1 MAKKYSFRKKMTYQ
15 GVTFDVRAN
24 TEQELGEKIAKKKF
38 EIDHALSTTGGATPV
53 NRWAE
58 HYFDTYVG
66 DSVSVDTRA
75 DRERMYKNHI
85 RPYIGALAIRS
96 VTGGQCQQIVNRMD
110 GYSKDRINKLC
121 QLLFNIF
128 DKARNERLIVEN
140 PAADLEKIPA
150 EDGQGRAA
158 TPQERALMLLC
169 APRHR
174 AGLWLRSI
182 LYCGFRP
189 GETDGFKGKHIN
201 FDAGVIYIDGTKSK
215 NAKRIVP
222 VPEDLLRDYKKLNLR
237 PEEYVFKNAH
247 GDKLRKSSRDNMW
260 HSFKNEMNI
269 TAGCKVYRNAI
280 VDPVVADDLV
290 PYCFRHSF
298 ATDLK
303 DAEVPFSIRRELL
316 GHADTAITDRY
327 THRTEESLEKA
338 RALLSAYRR
347 EQADKIKAAQEKIL
361 AGGYE
366 RIQAA
371 EDDLVHTYF
380 PDL

>member
-1 MAKKYSFRKKMTYQ
+1 MTYQ

-24 TEQELGEKIAKKKF
+24 TEQELGEKIARKKF

-53 NRWAE
+53 NRWVE

-66 DSVSVDTRA
+66 DSVSVSTRT
-75 DRERMYKNHI
+75 DREKMYKNHV
-85 RPYIGALAIRS
+85 RPYIGALAVRS
-96 VTGGQCQQIVNRMD
+96 VTAGQCQQIVNRMD
-110 GYSKDRINKLC
+110 GYSKDRISKLC

-128 DKARNERLIVEN
+128 DKARKERLIAEN

-150 EDGQGRAA
+150 EDGRGRAA
-158 TPQERALMLLC
+158 TLQERALVLLC
-169 APRHR
+169 APEHR

-222 VPEDLLRDYKKLNLR
+222 VPEDLLTDYKKLNLR
-237 PEEYVFKNAH
+237 PEEYVFKNMH
-247 GDKLRKSSRDNMW
+247 GDRLRKSSRDNMW
-260 HSFKNEMNI
+260 HSFKNEMNVQ
-269 TAGCKVYRNAI
+269 AGCSVYRNAV
-280 VDPVVADDLV
+280 VDPVVAGDLV

-303 DAEVPFSIRRELL
+303 DAGIPFPIRRELL
-316 GHADTAITDRY
+316 GHADTSVTDRY
-327 THRTEESLEKA
+327 THRTAESLEKA
-338 RALLSAYRR
+338 RGLLSKYRQ
-347 EQADKIKAAQEKIL
+347 EQTEKIKAAQERIL

-366 RIQAA
+366 RIQIA